1 MKKLIHIALGLALV
15 FGMSSCEDYLDVN
28 TDPDN
33 PVSETVSPQLRLPWI
48 QNYYAYAWGTAS
60 MRTNTIAGIMTQTG
74 GTAANSL
81 LSSWN
86 PAQSSC
92 TTIYQNFY
100 LGAGV
105 NIEALIDKA
114 EAEGA
119 YHYEGAAYCIKA
131 MGFMMMLD
139 LHGELPVQE
148 AFIGKT
154 DPAYDD
160 GMANSGRNT
169 TDMYYYT
176 DAKYDYVGGT
186 GTFYA
191 RPNSDTDIL
200 TYSEMCFIKAEVLF
214 RKGDTDGALSAYK
227 KGIEANFDR
236 MQEKLKS
243 WEAEGTQNEDQKPM
257 ADNAKSSYMA
267 SNAVCQNAANLTL
280 FEIMRQ
286 KIIALGINIENWNDM
301 RRLDY
306 DYVDYDRPNDF
317 SAVSKIIGTSK
328 DDPTYW
334 FRRFSQST
342 HESNY
347 NLTQLKASNKQ
358 AMTDPIWSCP
368 GWWDCATD
376 NEYYGYIK

>member
-105 NIEALIDKA
+105 NIDPLIEKA

-139 LHGELPVQE
+139 LHGEQ
-148 AFIGKT
+148 
-154 DPAYDD
+154 
-160 GMANSGRNT
+160 
-169 TDMYYYT
+169 
-176 DAKYDYVGGT
+176 
-186 GTFYA
+186 
-191 RPNSDTDIL
+191 
-200 TYSEMCFIKAEVLF
+200 TYSPRDVP
-214 RKGDTDGALSAYK
+214 RKPYLQSASSASA
-227 KGIEANFDR
+227 GFSEASA
-236 MQEKLKS
+236 Q
-243 WEAEGTQNEDQKPM
+243 
-257 ADNAKSSYMA
+257 A
-267 SNAVCQNAANLTL
+267 SPRA
-280 FEIMRQ
+280 
-286 KIIALGINIENWNDM
+286 
-301 RRLDY
+301 
-306 DYVDYDRPNDF
+306 
-317 SAVSKIIGTSK
+317 GTSC
-328 DDPTYW
+328 
-334 FRRFSQST
+334 S
-342 HESNY
+342 
-347 NLTQLKASNKQ
+347 KAGRSR
-358 AMTDPIWSCP
+358 
-368 GWWDCATD
+368 
-376 NEYYGYIK
+376 

>member
-105 NIEALIDKA
+105 NIDPLIEKA

-131 MGFMMMLD
+131 
-139 LHGELPVQE
+139 
-148 AFIGKT
+148 I
-154 DPAYDD
+154 YDD
-160 GMANSGRNT
+160 ARLAWRAACSGSVYR
-169 TDMYYYT
+169 
-176 DAKYDYVGGT
+176 
-186 GTFYA
+186 
-191 RPNSDTDIL
+191 
-200 TYSEMCFIKAEVLF
+200 
-214 RKGDTDGALSAYK
+214 
-227 KGIEANFDR
+227 
-236 MQEKLKS
+236 
-243 WEAEGTQNEDQKPM
+243 
-257 ADNAKSSYMA
+257 
-267 SNAVCQNAANLTL
+267 
-280 FEIMRQ
+280 
-286 KIIALGINIENWNDM
+286 
-301 RRLDY
+301 
-306 DYVDYDRPNDF
+306 
-317 SAVSKIIGTSK
+317 
-328 DDPTYW
+328 
-334 FRRFSQST
+334 
-342 HESNY
+342 
-347 NLTQLKASNKQ
+347 
-358 AMTDPIWSCP
+358 
-368 GWWDCATD
+368 
-376 NEYYGYIK
+376 

>member
-1 MKKLIHIALGLALV
+1 MKKLIHIAFGLALV

-105 NIEALIDKA
+105 NIDPLIEKA
-114 EAEGA
+114 ETEGA

-148 AFIGKT
+148 AFTGKT
-154 DPAYDD
+154 NPAYDD
-160 GMANSGRNT
+160 GKT
-169 TDMYYYT
+169 MYELCMGYL
-176 DAKYDYVGGT
+176 D
-186 GTFYA
+186 
-191 RPNSDTDIL
+191 
-200 TYSEMCFIKAEVLF
+200 KA
-214 RKGDTDGALSAYK
+214 
-227 KGIEANFDR
+227 
-236 MQEKLKS
+236 
-243 WEAEGTQNEDQKPM
+243 
-257 ADNAKSSYMA
+257 
-267 SNAVCQNAANLTL
+267 
-280 FEIMRQ
+280 
-286 KIIALGINIENWNDM
+286 IEN
-301 RRLDY
+301 
-306 DYVDYDRPNDF
+306 F
-317 SAVSKIIGTSK
+317 GK
-328 DDPTYW
+328 
-334 FRRFSQST
+334 
-342 HESNY
+342 
-347 NLTQLKASNKQ
+347 
-358 AMTDPIWSCP
+358 
-368 GWWDCATD
+368 
-376 NEYYGYIK
+376 